1 MRMAARDKRT
11 NRESIAMHVNLD
23 DSWPLDKSLIR
34 LNKQH
39 RACQKSFT
47 YGQHVHQDPIHLRQ
61 NPGYKN
67 REEPANDLFMTP
79 PE

>member
-23 DSWPLDKSLIR
+23 DSRPLDKSLIR

-39 RACQKSFT
+39 SMPEIF
-47 YGQHVHQDPIHLRQ
+47 HLRSARSSGS
-61 NPGYKN
+61 NSSSSKSGI
-67 REEPANDLFMTP
+67 
-79 PE
+79 